1 MVSKSRINLHFREDM
16 MVIQSPFYKQ
26 LKKEIR
32 VTVAEE
38 AIATINNLVR
48 VVHDLY
54 PDPEFVAQYGV
65 DEVLNQAQVTLGKLK
80 GE

>member
-1 MVSKSRINLHFREDM
+1 

-38 AIATINNLVR
+38 AITNINNLVR

-54 PDPEFVAQYGV
+54 PDPEFVSQYGV

>member
-1 MVSKSRINLHFREDM
+1 
-16 MVIQSPFYKQ
+16 
-26 LKKEIR
+26 
-32 VTVAEE
+32 
-38 AIATINNLVR
+38 LVR

-54 PDPEFVAQYGV
+54 PDPEFVSQYGV